1 MAANLNHSDH
11 SDGEDVSMHDPENGL
26 NSDDDNLSENL
37 DQTEDTSMDASF
49 HNINSPGDRNDPDLA
64 NGNSQNVQVT

>member
-1 MAANLNHSDH
+1 
-11 SDGEDVSMHDPENGL
+11 MHDPENCL